1 VPEQTPLDRALKL
14 LARRSR
20 TAVELDRALEKA
32 GVAQSDRES
41 ALARLR
47 ELGYINDAETARM
60 RARTRV
66 ALGDAPR
73 MLTRRLQAQGVDAG
87 VAREAAA
94 EAAAG
99 AGEEELISRA
109 LQRRLRGR
117 KPADMREKQRLVRAL
132 AAKGHRPSAVARAL
146 GIVWEGDDDIDDP

>member
-1 VPEQTPLDRALKL
+1 LERALRL

-20 TAVELDRALEKA
+20 TALEMDRALAKA
-32 GVAQSDRES
+32 GIPEGDRETT
-41 ALARLR
+41 LARLR
-47 ELGYINDAETARM
+47 ELGYINDPETARM

-66 ALGDAPR
+66 GSGDAPR
-73 MLTRRLQAQGVDAG
+73 LLVKRLQAQGIDAG
-87 VAREAAA
+87 IAREAAV
-94 EAAAG
+94 EAVAG
-99 AGEEELISRA
+99 AGEDELISQA

-146 GIVWEGDDDIDDP
+146 GIVWEGDDDTDDP

>member
-1 VPEQTPLDRALKL
+1 VPETSVLDRALKL

-20 TAVELDRALEKA
+20 TALELDHALAKA
-32 GVAQSDRES
+32 GIPEPERQK

-47 ELGYINDAETARM
+47 ELGYINDPETARM
-60 RARTRV
+60 RAQTRV

-73 MLTRRLQAQGVDAG
+73 FLRRRLEAQGIEPD
-87 VAREAAA
+87 VAKEAAA
-94 EAAAG
+94 EAADG
-99 AGEEELISRA
+99 AGEDELVAKA

-146 GIVWEGDDDIDDP
+146 GIDWEGDDGCDDP